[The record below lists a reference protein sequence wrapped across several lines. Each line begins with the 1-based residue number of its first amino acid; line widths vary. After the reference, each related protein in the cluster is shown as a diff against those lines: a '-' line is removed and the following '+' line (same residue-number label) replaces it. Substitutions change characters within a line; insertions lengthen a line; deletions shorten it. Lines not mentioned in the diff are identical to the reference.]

1 MHGKHTPSH
10 TRAKS
15 SRYQP
20 ATDRSPFLCTS
31 QCGATLTW
39 VIVQQVFYCLTE
51 RWEAAL
57 WAFYQLL
64 CAFNYWLLNVSY
76 VSGFWWKYVVL
87 YMLTSV
93 EFSLNIDK
101 WKNKSASD
109 DVWPRVVFPGYPNQA
124 PYPMA
129 QPGGS
134 VAPYPSAPGGYGDP
148 SQAPPPGFN
157 MGYNQGPPPVM
168 YQPGPMGPGPVPGPE
183 YGGHPGGISPAP
195 AMAPAAVAVGVPPG
209 LEYLTQVGQRQLA
222 LFLDRPKTLT

>member
-1 MHGKHTPSH
+1 MWC
-10 TRAKS
+10 
-15 SRYQP
+15 
-20 ATDRSPFLCTS
+20 CT
-31 QCGATLTW
+31 CW
-39 VIVQQVFYCLTE
+39 VKV
-51 RWEAAL
+51 
-57 WAFYQLL
+57 
-64 CAFNYWLLNVSY
+64 
-76 VSGFWWKYVVL
+76 
-87 YMLTSV
+87 
-93 EFSLNIDK
+93 
-101 WKNKSASD
+101 KSAGN
-109 DVWPRVVFPGYPNQA
+109 DVWPHIVFPGYPNQA

-183 YGGHPGGISPAP
+183 YGGPPGGISPAP

-222 LFLDRPKTLT
+222 LCLNRPKMLTQLHLFKVLLAWSQMNDWCTTPSACWQWLWSKWLTIRNYLERLVWVWNTPLRLSNTLKSNTGHFRNWSQSQWKESGSLIFVYSNQQFESVATTI